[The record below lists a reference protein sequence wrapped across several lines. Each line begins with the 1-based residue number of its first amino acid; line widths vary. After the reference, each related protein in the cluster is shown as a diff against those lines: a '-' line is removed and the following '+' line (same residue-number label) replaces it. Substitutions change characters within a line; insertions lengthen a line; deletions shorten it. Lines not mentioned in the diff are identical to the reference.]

1 MPRHLNCTP
10 PASTTPLTASPQ
22 CNERERRDTIVPG
35 MSGSLA
41 KWDRR
46 IGRANELAARHP
58 FAAEALSFYAR
69 IADFQ
74 KSFYAGLDGHA
85 GSLRGGLDLSVLL
98 PWLPPYLALIEEI
111 APPPLARSAAEVGS
125 DVLGEFWRGSEEL
138 PAAESLI
145 AWTFLQPYAESIA
158 DQTSDQVGPV
168 GTQAALCPLCSR
180 RPQVGVL
187 RQLGDGG
194 KRSLICSLCATEW
207 EYRRIVCPACGEEDV
222 NKLPVY
228 VAEELGHVRVEACD
242 TCGHYIKTGD
252 LTKDGRAVPVVDEL
266 AAIPLSLWASENGYT
281 KLSPNLLGL

>member
-1 MPRHLNCTP
+1 LLR
-10 PASTTPLTASPQ
+10 SSPY
-22 CNERERRDTIVPG
+22 RV
-35 MSGSLA
+35 S

-46 IGRANELAARHP
+46 IERANELAARHP

-69 IADFQ
+69 ISGFQ
-74 KSFYAGLDGHA
+74 KSFYAGLEDRS
-85 GSLRGGLDLSVLL
+85 GSLRDGLDLSVLL
-98 PWLPPYLALIEEI
+98 PWFPPFLSLIADV
-111 APPPLARSAAEVGS
+111 APPPLARTAAELRS
-125 DVLGEFWRGSEEL
+125 DVLEEFWAGGQL

-145 AWTFLQPYAESIA
+145 AWTFLQPYAERIA
-158 DQTSDQVGPV
+158 DRADQAGPV
-168 GTQAALCPLCSR
+168 ETQAALCPLCSR

-187 RQLGDGG
+187 RQLGDGA

-228 VAEELGHVRVEACD
+228 VAEELPHVRVEACD
-242 TCGHYIKTGD
+242 TCGHYIKTVD

-266 AAIPLSLWASENGYT
+266 AAIPLSLWASENGYM

>member
-1 MPRHLNCTP
+1 
-10 PASTTPLTASPQ
+10 
-22 CNERERRDTIVPG
+22 
-35 MSGSLA
+35 MSRSLA

-58 FAAEALSFYAR
+58 FAAEALGFYAR
-69 IADFQ
+69 IAGFQ
-74 KSFYAGLDGHA
+74 KSLYAALEGQQA
-85 GSLRGGLDLSVLL
+85 GSLRGGLELSVLL
-98 PWLPPYLALIEEI
+98 PWFPPYLSLIADI
-111 APPPLARSAAEVGS
+111 APPPLARSAAELRS
-125 DVLGEFWRGSEEL
+125 DVLEEFWRGSEQL
-138 PAAESLI
+138 PAAEALI
-145 AWTFLQPYAESIA
+145 AWTFLQPYAENIA
-158 DQTSDQVGPV
+158 DRADQAGPV
-168 GTQAALCPLCSR
+168 ETQAALCPLCSR

-228 VAEELGHVRVEACD
+228 VAEELGHVRMEACD
-242 TCGHYIKTGD
+242 TCRHYIKTVD